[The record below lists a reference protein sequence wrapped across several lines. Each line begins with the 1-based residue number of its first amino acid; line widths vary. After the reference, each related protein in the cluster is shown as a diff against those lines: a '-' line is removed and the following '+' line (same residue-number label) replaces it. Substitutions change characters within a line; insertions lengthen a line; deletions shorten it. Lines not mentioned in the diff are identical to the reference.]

1 MKILIVS
8 ATTFEVAP
16 LFGQLGI
23 SLPNDNNFF
32 STTYHKHSVDFLI
45 TGVGMVVTSYHT
57 TKALMNKQYDLAINT
72 GICGTFNKNLEL
84 GDVVNIYQDCFS
96 ELGAEDGDNFL
107 TLEELHLKGPTVI
120 LNETTISNAVINE
133 IPKVTGITVNT
144 AHGNEQSIEKV
155 FDKFHAYVE
164 SMEGAAFMLVCQNEH
179 VPYIQIRAVSNL
191 VEQRNKNNWNIP
203 LAIENLNKK
212 VLEIIIEF

>member
-16 LFGQLGI
+16 LFGQFGI
-23 SLPNDNNFF
+23 SLPNDNTFF
-32 STTYHKHSVDFLI
+32 STTHHKHSIDFLI

-84 GDVVNIYQDCFS
+84 GNVVNIYQDCFS

-107 TLEELHLKGPTVI
+107 TLEELHLKGLTVI
-120 LNETTISNAVINE
+120 LNEMNISNTVINE
-133 IPKVTGITVNT
+133 IPKVNGITVNT

-155 FDKFHAYVE
+155 FNKFHPYVE

-179 VPYIQIRAVSNL
+179 VPYIQIRAVSNI